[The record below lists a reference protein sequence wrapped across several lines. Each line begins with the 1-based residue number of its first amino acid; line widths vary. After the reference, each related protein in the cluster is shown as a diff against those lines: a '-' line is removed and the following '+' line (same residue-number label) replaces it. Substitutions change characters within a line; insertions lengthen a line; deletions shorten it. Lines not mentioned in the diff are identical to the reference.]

1 MDVERLIWGY
11 IDGELTPEEDQ
22 LLRELIARDEQARQ
36 LYEAVL
42 SLYIELR
49 RDAETLAPT
58 EPLLHRVEHAVLE
71 RMHREPVAAPAPR
84 RRSWRLSVL
93 LLWLLLC
100 AVPLGTGA
108 ACAL

>member
-58 EPLLHRVEHAVLE
+58 GASATPGRARSTGANASGAGCGSCTPTAL
-71 RMHREPVAAPAPR
+71 VAAELVAALAAAVRRPAR
-84 RRSWRLSVL
+84 
-93 LLWLLLC
+93 
-100 AVPLGTGA
+100 TGA